1 MRDGYLIADADRHVH
16 EPPEIWRAHLPPE
29 MRSHA
34 LVYETLRDSGFM
46 TTRGAAGEPVTL
58 PLLPRLMLDGRPIWQ
73 NMSDRSRAEMLTRGA
88 RRIEELHAG
97 GRPELQLRDMDRAGI
112 DIAFLYPTVAHFVL
126 AIDDL
131 DPPVARAYASAYNEW
146 LRGFCSLDPRRL
158 RGVGVLARQDISGMT
173 EELRRVADFG
183 FRTVVLRPN
192 PIGGKTLGH
201 PDYEPF
207 WAECERMAMSVAV
220 HEGTHARAPS
230 AGADRFTSRFA
241 LHACSHPMEQMMAF
255 LSLLEGGVFERHPSL
270 RFAFLEAGCG
280 WIPYWLF
287 RLDEIEWKDMACE
300 VAESVRR
307 KPSEY
312 FRRQCFV
319 AIEPGEPYIADM
331 IKYIGE
337 DNLLFGT
344 DFPHLD
350 HATGIMDEGMA
361 LKASLPEAAL
371 RKILWDNP
379 VRFYGVGS

>member
-1 MRDGYLIADADRHVH
+1 
-16 EPPEIWRAHLPPE
+16 
-29 MRSHA
+29 
-34 LVYETLRDSGFM
+34 
-46 TTRGAAGEPVTL
+46 
-58 PLLPRLMLDGRPIWQ
+58 MLDGEPIWQ

-97 GRPELQLRDMDRAGI
+97 GRPELQLREMDRAGI
-112 DIAFLYPTVAHFVL
+112 DIAFFYPTVAHFVL
-126 AIDDL
+126 AINDL
-131 DPPVARAYASAYNEW
+131 DPRVARAYASAYNDW

-158 RGVGVLARQDISGMT
+158 RGVGVLARQDIPGMS
-173 EELRRVADFG
+173 EELRRVAGFG

-201 PDYEPF
+201 PAYEPF

-255 LSLLEGGVFERHPSL
+255 LALLEGGVLERHPGL

-287 RLDEIEWKDMACE
+287 RLD
-300 VAESVRR
+300 
-307 KPSEY
+307 EY

-350 HATGIMDEGMA
+350 HDTGIMDEGMA